1 MRESGSR
8 REETGLDHPN
18 IEDVTACIRID
29 LMELPEDIIK
39 LQREVEAFARSRLAE
54 SGVERDREGAFWR
67 AGWEACAEAGIIRLP
82 VPEPDGGRGVGLLST
97 IVAME
102 TLGRLVD
109 DLGLLF
115 AINAHLWAGVI
126 PIVRFGSDEQK
137 RRWLPGLLDGSLI
150 AGHGATEPDAGS
162 DVFSMTSTATQ
173 DGDDWILDGSK
184 SFVANG
190 PIADVMVIY
199 ATVDPARGE
208 LGVASFL
215 VPRDTPGLAC
225 SAPLDK
231 MGLRT
236 AQTGTVTMDGCRIPG
251 NAILARP
258 GDGSAC
264 FNCSMEWERGAIL
277 AMHVGR
283 MERQLGEAVGFVKTR
298 HQFGQPIGSYQSVAN
313 RIVDMKLRIETSRPL
328 VHRIGR
334 LKDDGRQAMLEAAIA
349 KLHVSEAAV
358 QSSLDAVQIMG
369 SRGYLREGVVE
380 RDLRDALGA
389 RIYSGTNE
397 MQRVMI
403 ARLLG
408 LPSSLPS
415 RPPGNDAG

>member
-1 MRESGSR
+1 
-8 REETGLDHPN
+8 
-18 IEDVTACIRID
+18 
-29 LMELPEDIIK
+29 MELPEDIVA
-39 LQREVEAFARSRLAE
+39 LQREIEAFARDRLGDPGVGRE
-54 SGVERDREGAFWR
+54 RSGTFWREGWD
-67 AGWEACAEAGIIRLP
+67 ACAEGGVIRLP
-82 VPEPDGGRGVGLLST
+82 VPEADGGRGVGLLAT

-102 TLGRLVD
+102 TLGRTVD

-115 AINAHLWAGVI
+115 AINAHLWAGVV
-126 PIVRFGSDEQK
+126 PLVRFGNDAQK
-137 RRWLPGLLDGSLI
+137 AAWLPGLLDGSLI

-162 DVFSMTSTATQ
+162 DVFSMSTSATR
-173 DGDDWILDGSK
+173 DGDHWVLDGTK

-190 PIADVMVIY
+190 PVADLFVVY
-199 ATVDPARGE
+199 ATTEPGRGE
-208 LGVASFL
+208 LGISGFL
-215 VPRDTPGLAC
+215 VPRGTPGLEC
-225 SAPLDK
+225 SEPLDK

-236 AQTGTVTMDGCRIPG
+236 APSGTMRLDGCRVPAD
-251 NAILARP
+251 AILGGI
-258 GDGSAC
+258 GDGAAC

-283 MERQLGEAVGFVKTR
+283 MERQLADAIRFVR
-298 HQFGQPIGSYQSVAN
+298 GRRQFGRAIGSFQSVAN

-328 VHRIGR
+328 VRRIGE
-334 LKDDGRQAMLEAAIA
+334 LKDEGRQAMLEAAIA

-358 QSSLDAVQIMG
+358 QSALDAVQVMG

-380 RDLRDALGA
+380 RDLRDAVGA

-408 LPSSLPS
+408 LPSSLPDRRS
-415 RPPGNDAG
+415 GDDRA

>member
-1 MRESGSR
+1 
-8 REETGLDHPN
+8 
-18 IEDVTACIRID
+18 
-29 LMELPEDIIK
+29 MELSDDIIE
-39 LQREVEAFARSRLAE
+39 LRGEVEAMARDRLAG
-54 SGVERDREGAFWR
+54 SGVQRDLDGIFWR
-67 AGWEACAEAGIIRLP
+67 QGWDACAEAGILRLP
-82 VPEPDGGRGVGLLST
+82 VPEEDGGRGVGLLST
-97 IVAME
+97 IVVME

-115 AINAHLWAGVI
+115 SINAHLWAGVI
-126 PIVRFGSDEQK
+126 PIVRFGTREQK
-137 RRWLPGLLDGSLI
+137 QRWLPGLLDGSII
-150 AGHGATEPDAGS
+150 AGHGATESGAGS
-162 DVFSMTSTATQ
+162 DVFSMVSTARR
-173 DGDDWILDGSK
+173 DGEDWVLDGSK

-190 PIADVMVIY
+190 PVADVLVVY
-199 ATVDPARGE
+199 AATDPGQGE
-208 LGVASFL
+208 LGISGFI
-215 VPRDTPGLAC
+215 VPRDTPGLEC

-236 AQTGTVTMDGCRIPG
+236 AQTGTVVMKECRVPG
-251 NAILARP
+251 DSILGRP
-258 GDGSAC
+258 GDGAAC

-283 MERQLGEAVGFVKTR
+283 MERQLDDAVRFVRER
-298 HQFGQPIGSYQSVAN
+298 HQFGRPIGSYQSVAN
-313 RIVDMKLRIETSRPL
+313 RIVDMKIRLETSRPL
-328 VHRIGR
+328 VRRIGH

-358 QSSLDAVQIMG
+358 QSSLDAVQVMG

-415 RPPGNDAG
+415 RRPGDDSG

>member
-1 MRESGSR
+1 MDFELSDDILALQTEMRTLATGPLAGS
-8 REETGLDHPN
+8 
-18 IEDVTACIRID
+18 AID
-29 LMELPEDIIK
+29 
-39 LQREVEAFARSRLAE
+39 
-54 SGVERDREGAFWR
+54 RDRDAAFWVDGWR
-67 AGWEACAEAGIIRLP
+67 AAADAGVLRLP
-82 VPEPDGGRGVGLLST
+82 VSADAGGRGLGLLAT

-102 TLGRLVD
+102 TLGRHCD

-126 PIVRFGSDEQK
+126 PIERFGTDEQK
-137 RRWLPGLLDGSLI
+137 ARWLPGLLDGSMI

-162 DVFSMTSTATQ
+162 DIFGMRSTARR
-173 DGDDWILDGSK
+173 DGDDWILDGVK

-190 PIADVMVIY
+190 PVADVFVVY
-199 ATVDPARGE
+199 ATTDPAKGE
-208 LGVASFL
+208 LGVTAFI
-215 VPRDTPGLAC
+215 VPKNTPGLVVTE
-225 SAPLDK
+225 PLDK
-231 MGLRT
+231 TGLRT
-236 AQTGTVTMDGCRIPG
+236 APSGGLRLEGCRVG
-251 NAILARP
+251 SDALLGRE
-258 GDGSAC
+258 GDGAAC

-283 MERQLGEAVGFVKTR
+283 MERQLHDAVAFVKRRT
-298 HQFGQPIGSYQSVAN
+298 QFGRPIGSFQSVAN
-313 RIVDMKLRIETSRPL
+313 RIVDMKLRLDTSRPL
-328 VHRIGR
+328 VRRIGH
-334 LKDDGRQAMLEAAIA
+334 LKDAGRQAMLEAAVA

-358 QSSLDAVQIMG
+358 QSSLDAVQVMG

-408 LPSSLPS
+408 LPSSLPTR
-415 RPPGNDAG
+415 RPQGGGSGADA